1 MGNIPVVKLQ
11 RLAPANQ
18 HDYAKLKAFN
28 PLASVKDRLVI
39 AVIDDAENKG
49 SAEATANSHQA
60 ASGNTGFALAM
71 VCAVKGIPKGSKP
84 LGNATSFSFII
95 NFLDCFCRKTQLFF
109 VV

>member
-1 MGNIPVVKLQ
+1 
-11 RLAPANQ
+11 LAPANQ